1 MDNLSLEQKLEQFHE
16 FFSITHSIK
25 ASVKSLENSFV
36 LPAVDELVDHMPY
49 AFQVASQTAELDIKA
64 LRPLRNLGS
73 HVAELV
79 DFLNHQSR
87 KIDLM
92 MSLILQQEE
101 DPKLAYESYKFGG
114 GGVIL
119 ICDQAMEIG
128 QRVELRL
135 FIKEESAAIF
145 CFGEVITC
153 QAEDQQYHVAL
164 IFTRI
169 REQDQDLLVRAS
181 LHLQQ
186 ANLKKRHLKQNNEIT
201 K

>member
-1 MDNLSLEQKLEQFHE
+1 MDTLSLAQKREQFHE
-16 FFSITHSIK
+16 FFSITHTIK
-25 ASVKSLENSFV
+25 VSMQPLDASFV
-36 LPAVDELVDHMPY
+36 LPDVDSLVDHMPY
-49 AFQVASQTAELDIKA
+49 AFQVASQAAELDIKA

-73 HVAELV
+73 QASELL

-92 MSLILQQEE
+92 MSLILIKEE
-101 DPKLAYESYKFGG
+101 DPSLAYESYKFGG

-119 ICDQAMEIG
+119 LCPEPMDIG
-128 QRVELRL
+128 QRVELKL
-135 FIKEESAAIF
+135 FIKEESSAIF
-145 CFGEVITC
+145 CYAEVITC
-153 QAEDQQYHVAL
+153 QTQDDQYHVSL

-186 ANLKKRHLKQNNEIT
+186 ANLKKRHLKQNIENN
-201 K
+201 

>member
-1 MDNLSLEQKLEQFHE
+1 METLSLEQKLEQFHE

-25 ASVKSLENSFV
+25 VNMKPLDANFA
-36 LPAVDELVDHMPY
+36 LPHVDCLVDHMPY
-49 AFQVASQTAELDIKA
+49 AFQVASEAAYLDVKA
-64 LRPLRNLGS
+64 LRTLRNLGKNAS
-73 HVAELV
+73 ELV

-101 DPKLAYESYKFGG
+101 DPQFAYASYKFGG
-114 GGVIL
+114 GGVVVVCPEPI
-119 ICDQAMEIG
+119 DIG
-128 QRVELRL
+128 HRVELKL
-135 FIKEESAAIF
+135 FIKEEAAAIF
-145 CFGEVITC
+145 CFAEVITC
-153 QAEDQQYHVAL
+153 QAQDDQYHVSL

-186 ANLKKRHLKQNNEIT
+186 ANLKKRHLKQKNE
-201 K
+201 KN

>member
-25 ASVKSLENSFV
+25 VSMQPLDPSFV
-36 LPAVDELVDHMPY
+36 LPDVEYLVDHMPY
-49 AFQVASQTAELDIKA
+49 AFQVASEASELDVKA
-64 LRPLRNLGS
+64 LRPLRNLGAHAS
-73 HVAELV
+73 ELV

-101 DPKLAYESYKFGG
+101 DPKFAYQSYKFGG

-119 ICDQAMEIG
+119 VCTEAMKIG
-128 QRVELRL
+128 QRVELKL
-135 FIKEESAAIF
+135 FIKEESSAIF

-153 QAEDQQYHVAL
+153 QAQDDQYHVSL

-186 ANLKKRHLKQNNEIT
+186 ANLKKRNLKQNNENN
-201 K
+201 